1 MSSDAFQ
8 RLRASSPSF
17 QLAIS
22 RAEFKSYGRPPM
34 PGETGRHEPCGRQL
48 RLESNILNC
57 LRTAMRTAT
66 AKCTESNARKRL
78 GCATCV
84 SEQFEVGMKW
94 PRKKHSSQLLSGCAT
109 HEAGSSQQC
118 VDARH
123 GVFLPTLH
131 TSLGIRLGFWPRL
144 CLRSGLCTFLMNPK
158 VQVVPTRSAGTV
170 NPPTIR
176 AHTWNSPVTNQWLSP
191 TCSYL
196 LVVPTSSTPVWWC
209 PAGLL
214 APL

>member
-1 MSSDAFQ
+1 MSHVESWHAT
-8 RLRASSPSF
+8 RRSRPSF

-158 VQVVPTRSAGTV
+158 VQVVPTFGT
-170 NPPTIR
+170 PRKLATHPLDPT
-176 AHTWNSPVTNQWLSP
+176 
-191 TCSYL
+191 
-196 LVVPTSSTPVWWC
+196 
-209 PAGLL
+209 
-214 APL
+214 APLCCKQANEAPHGEQHQEWYFTTLQMAKATKGGPQA